1 MSVRNTDCNAKIDV
15 EHRLEGIRFS
25 FSVFVLMMNAELIL
39 IVNPHTAFRLVILPL
54 QIPSFFY
61 QYFSKCEYK
70 KMSDVGVCSSYAI
83 ERRAASL
90 LKRISAIQTTKSTH
104 HESQ

>member
-54 QIPSFFY
+54 QNPSFFTSI
-61 QYFSKCEYK
+61 FRNVNIRK
-70 KMSDVGVCSSYAI
+70 
-83 ERRAASL
+83 
-90 LKRISAIQTTKSTH
+90 
-104 HESQ
+104 